1 MGSGFLERACLQF
14 GNIRQTS
21 IVRRSNSHDTSAPS
35 DSSFILHPSSLIFSF
50 PILFGDTVE
59 QTTPTVP
66 NKEKGGKEFSDSFFI
81 LHPSSFSSTPSLMRN
96 RFIVPLLLLLL
107 LCGSAHAQSN
117 FSFRIGATAIEDP
130 DGTLNY
136 GPNVGFGGKFNIM
149 DLIRV
154 RGQFDVDR
162 VLLTDIRL
170 PDFEGEET
178 HTYICLGAGLEFVAG
193 SSDLHF
199 ILNVVPHG
207 AIRTNVRTI
216 PNYDGSLRVTTLTR
230 FSIGTVIG
238 AGGEFY
244 LTNNI
249 GFEALAQYV
258 IFNFDQTE
266 LEPMNT
272 GFRATLGM
280 QFYLGLNYVR
290 PDAAP

>member
-1 MGSGFLERACLQF
+1 M
-14 GNIRQTS
+14 
-21 IVRRSNSHDTSAPS
+21 
-35 DSSFILHPSSLIFSF
+35 
-50 PILFGDTVE
+50 LF
-59 QTTPTVP
+59 
-66 NKEKGGKEFSDSFFI
+66 
-81 LHPSSFSSTPSLMRN
+81 RY
-96 RFIVPLLLLLL
+96 RFVALALLLLLAG
-107 LCGSAHAQSN
+107 GSAHAQSN

-130 DGTLNY
+130 AGTLNY

-170 PDFEGEET
+170 PDFNGEET

-193 SSDLHF
+193 SEDLHF
-199 ILNVVPHG
+199 ILNAVPHG
-207 AIRTNVRTI
+207 AIRTNVRTVTR
-216 PNYDGSLRVTTLTR
+216 PDSTLTVTTLTR
-230 FSIGTVIG
+230 FSMGMVMG

-249 GFEALAQYV
+249 GFEALFQYV

-290 PDAAP
+290 PKTEP